1 MHMKKSG
8 LILVLC
14 TAVLTFTLLVSPF
27 SESAFAAKTT
37 MKIGHSMNT
46 ETFRHKSLLMFK
58 EKVEKETEGRVTVEL
73 YPSGQLG
80 TEMETLE
87 AVKLGSVEGF
97 RSGGFE
103 EAAPLLEIYSMP
115 FLFTNVEGIHNITRG
130 PLGEE
135 IAKAAEPAG
144 LVIIATGD
152 SGLFRHISN
161 NVRPITKP
169 EDMKGLKIRTPPMST
184 IVKTMETLG
193 ANVVSIPFVETYMA
207 LKTGVADGQE
217 NPLTNIVSM
226 KFHEVQ
232 KYLTLVNYQYHAEM
246 FYVNKDW
253 FEALSEKDRGI
264 LRAAAKEMMLMS
276 DEIVA
281 ADDAKCFEFLKDKM
295 EITAL
300 TEEQH
305 AAFVQAVQPVYDHY
319 IKKGM
324 FTQEMLDRMREAASR

>member
-1 MHMKKSG
+1 MKRSARTM
-8 LILVLC
+8 VLAAA
-14 TAVLTFTLLVSPF
+14 AVVCVLLGGVLA
-27 SESAFAAKTT
+27 ESALAAQAT

-46 ETFRHKSLLMFK
+46 ETFRHRSLLMFK
-58 EKVEKETEGRVTVEL
+58 EKVEKETEGRVVVEL

-87 AVKLGSVEGF
+87 AVKLGTVEGF

-115 FLFTNVEGIHNITRG
+115 FLFTDVKGIHNITRG

-144 LVIIATGD
+144 LLIIATGD

-281 ADDAKCFEFLKDKM
+281 ADDAKCFEFLKDRM
-295 EITAL
+295 QITTL
-300 TEEQH
+300 TGEQH
-305 AAFVQAVQPVYDHY
+305 AAFVKAVQPVYDYY
-319 IKKGM
+319 IAKGM
-324 FTQEMLDRMREAASR
+324 FTKEMLDKMREAASR